1 MLNCYRKVSFSDV
14 LENDDTG
21 NQHWYV
27 AETLSGK
34 EALGLFHVRRQN
46 FVAYCPSIRKWIR
59 RGRKQFQADRPMFP
73 GYIFVRFDPLWA
85 PWHSLNG
92 TIGVKRLIGFNDR
105 APRPMPEDAMRLLF
119 QRCSSLSPISAQA
132 YFSPGQET
140 RLVGGAFAD
149 QIATIESVDSQGR
162 VRILLEILGST
173 RSVRVNRNTIVPR

>member
-1 MLNCYRKVSFSDV
+1 MLNCYSNGSTLEV
-14 LENDDTG
+14 LENGDTR
-21 NQHWYV
+21 NQQWYV

-34 EALGLFHVRRQN
+34 EALGLLHIRRQK

-59 RGRKQFQADRPMFP
+59 RGRKQFQADRPLFP
-73 GYIFVRFDPLWA
+73 GYIFVRFDPLLA

-92 TIGVKRLIGFNDR
+92 TIGVKRLVGFHDR

-119 QRCSSLSPISAQA
+119 QRCSSLGLISTQA
-132 YFSPGQET
+132 SYSPGQET
-140 RLVGGAFAD
+140 RLVSSAFAD

-173 RSVRVNRNTIVPR
+173 RSVRVNRSTIVPR